1 MFFEEAIAMTKM
13 AKAEM
18 MTFWSLKKW
27 WQNSEG
33 KQMFFFEE
41 PALTKGKGK

>member
-27 WQNSEG
+27 WQNSEREADV
-33 KQMFFFEE
+33 FFEE